1 MAWYRIGSFLVRRKI
16 NVLKMSQHL
25 QKLELAN
32 AKCQEINLCQLA
44 WHIPRKHSLK
54 EKKGIESS
62 LNPGEF
68 KLREHS
74 LYHKNGNSICRG
86 D

>member
-1 MAWYRIGSFLVRRKI
+1 
-16 NVLKMSQHL
+16 MSQHL
-25 QKLELAN
+25 QKWELAN

-44 WHIPRKHSLK
+44 WYIPCKHSLK
-54 EKKGIESS
+54 EKKKGIESS

-68 KLREHS
+68 KLREHL
-74 LYHKNGNSICRG
+74 LYHKNGNSVCKG